1 MFDQLSQSLNTV
13 FRKLRG
19 YGRLTEQN
27 VQDALREV
35 RLALLEADVQFE
47 VARDF
52 IARVKERAL
61 GETTL
66 DSITPGQQII
76 GRIHEELTNLLG
88 KARADFDFSAWPT
101 SVLLLG
107 LHGAG
112 KTTTAAKLAR
122 RWKADGKRVLLVAC
136 DLKRP
141 AAVEQLSILARQTGV
156 DCAEP
161 HDGDTPAL
169 AARRALHQART
180 AGHDVVLF
188 DSAGRFQIDD
198 ELVQELKELHAE
210 ANPRNT
216 VLVLDA
222 AIGQESVQVARGFHE
237 AVGLTGLILTKLDGD
252 ARGGAALSVHAV
264 TGVPILFVGV
274 GEKTEALEPFY
285 PDRMASRILGMGDIV
300 SLVEKAQQA
309 IAPEEA
315 ESMAAGLM
323 GGRGA
328 MDFDTLLAQMRQ
340 MKKLGPMEKILELM
354 PGMNQIPAHL
364 REQLRA
370 NSGGDL
376 KKSEAIILSMTPQER
391 RQPGVLNGS
400 RRARIA
406 RGAGVAASDVNDL
419 VRRFDQM
426 RKMMKKARGDPRRLL
441 RLGR

>member
-1 MFDQLSQSLNTV
+1 MFDQLSQSLNSV
-13 FRKLRG
+13 FRTLRG

-52 IARVKERAL
+52 VARVKEHAL
-61 GETTL
+61 GEVTL
-66 DSITPGQQII
+66 NSITPGQQLI
-76 GRIHEELTNLLG
+76 GRIHEELVRLLG
-88 KARADFDFSAWPT
+88 RARADFDFSAWPT
-101 SVLLLG
+101 PILLLG

-122 RWKADGKRVLLVAC
+122 RWSADGKRVLLVAC

-141 AAVEQLSILARQTGV
+141 AAVEQLATLARQIGV

-161 HDGDTPAL
+161 QPGDTPAT
-169 AARRALHQART
+169 AGARAMQQAR
-180 AGHDVVLF
+180 AQGHDIVLF
-188 DSAGRFQIDD
+188 DSAGRFQVDE
-198 ELVQELKELHAE
+198 ELVQELKDLRAE
-210 ANPRNT
+210 VRPTNT

-222 AIGQESVQVARGFHE
+222 AIGQESVRVAQGFHQ

-264 TGVPILFVGV
+264 TGVPILWIGM
-274 GEKTEALEPFY
+274 GEKTDALEPFH

-300 SLVEKAQQA
+300 SLVEKAQAA
-309 IAPEEA
+309 ISPEDA
-315 ESMAAGLM
+315 QSMAEGLV
-323 GGRGA
+323 GRRGA
-328 MDFDTLLAQMRQ
+328 MDFETLLTQMRQ
-340 MKKLGPMEKILELM
+340 LKKLGPMEKLLELM
-354 PGMNQIPAHL
+354 PGMQDIPARV
-364 REQLRA
+364 REQLRSS
-370 NSGGDL
+370 SGGDTR
-376 KKSEAIILSMTPQER
+376 KSEAIILSMTPRER

-406 RGAGVAASDVNDL
+406 RGAGVNVSDVNEL

-426 RKMMKKARGDPRRLL
+426 RKMMKKARGNPRKLL

>member
-1 MFDQLSQSLNTV
+1 MFDQLSQSLNGV

-19 YGRLTEQN
+19 YGRLSEQN

-35 RLALLEADVQFE
+35 RRALLEADVQFE

-52 IARVKERAL
+52 IARVKERSL
-61 GETTL
+61 GEATL

-88 KARADFDFSAWPT
+88 RARADFDFSAWPT

-161 HDGDTPAL
+161 HAGDTPAG
-169 AARRALHQART
+169 AARRALQQARV

-188 DSAGRFQIDD
+188 DSAGRFQMDG

-252 ARGGAALSVHAV
+252 ARGGAALSVHTV

-274 GEKTEALEPFY
+274 GERADALEPFY

-300 SLVEKAQQA
+300 SLVEKAQAA
-309 IAPEEA
+309 IAPEDAEA
-315 ESMAAGLM
+315 MAAGLM

-328 MDFDTLLAQMRQ
+328 MDFDTLLAHMRQ

-364 REQLRA
+364 RDQLRA

-406 RGAGVAASDVNDL
+406 RGAGVGASDVNDL

>member
-1 MFDQLSQSLNTV
+1 MFDQLSQSLNGV

-52 IARVKERAL
+52 VARVKERAL
-61 GETTL
+61 GEITL

-76 GRIHEELTNLLG
+76 GRIHEELTQLLG
-88 KARADFDFSAWPT
+88 RARAHFDFSAWPT
-101 SVLLLG
+101 PILLLG

-122 RWKADGKRVLLVAC
+122 RWTADGKRVLLVAC

-141 AAVEQLSILARQTGV
+141 AAVEQLATLARQVGV
-156 DCAEP
+156 ECAEP
-161 HDGDTPAL
+161 QPGDTPAAA
-169 AARRALHQART
+169 AARAMQRARAQ
-180 AGHDVVLF
+180 GHDIVLF

-198 ELVQELKELHAE
+198 ELVAELQDLRAE
-210 ANPRNT
+210 VRPTNT
-216 VLVLDA
+216 VLVIDA
-222 AIGQESVQVARGFHE
+222 AIGQESVRVAQGFHE

-264 TGVPILFVGV
+264 TGVPILWVGM
-274 GEKTEALEPFY
+274 GEKTDALEPFH

-300 SLVEKAQQA
+300 SLVEKAQAAISPEDAQA
-309 IAPEEA
+309 
-315 ESMAAGLM
+315 MAAGLA
-323 GGRGA
+323 GRRGA

-340 MKKLGPMEKILELM
+340 LKKLGPMEKLLELM
-354 PGMNQIPAHL
+354 PGMNEVPAQL
-364 REQLRA
+364 REQLRSQ
-370 NSGGDL
+370 SGGDIR
-376 KKSEAIILSMTPQER
+376 KSEAIILSMTPRER

-406 RGAGVAASDVNDL
+406 RGAGVNASDVNEL

-426 RKMMKKARGDPRRLL
+426 RKMMKKARGDPRKLL

>member
-1 MFDQLSQSLNTV
+1 MFDQLSQSLNSV
-13 FRKLRG
+13 FRTLRG

-52 IARVKERAL
+52 VARVKEHAL
-61 GETTL
+61 GEVTL
-66 DSITPGQQII
+66 NSITPGQQLI
-76 GRIHEELTNLLG
+76 GRIHEELVRLLG
-88 KARADFDFSAWPT
+88 RARADFDFSAWPT
-101 SVLLLG
+101 PILLLG

-122 RWKADGKRVLLVAC
+122 RWSADGKRVLLVAC

-141 AAVEQLSILARQTGV
+141 AAVEQLATLARQIGV

-161 HDGDTPAL
+161 QPGDTPAT
-169 AARRALHQART
+169 AGARAMQQAR
-180 AGHDVVLF
+180 AQGHDIVLF
-188 DSAGRFQIDD
+188 DSAGRFQVDE
-198 ELVQELKELHAE
+198 ELVQELKDLRAE
-210 ANPRNT
+210 VRPTNT

-222 AIGQESVQVARGFHE
+222 AIGQESVRVAQGFHQ

-264 TGVPILFVGV
+264 TGVPILWIGM
-274 GEKTEALEPFY
+274 GEKTDALEPFH

-300 SLVEKAQQA
+300 SLVEKAQAA
-309 IAPEEA
+309 ISPEDA
-315 ESMAAGLM
+315 QSMAEGLV
-323 GGRGA
+323 GRRGA
-328 MDFDTLLAQMRQ
+328 MDFETLLTQMRQ
-340 MKKLGPMEKILELM
+340 LKKLGPMEKLLELM
-354 PGMNQIPAHL
+354 PGMQDIPARV
-364 REQLRA
+364 REQLR
-370 NSGGDL
+370 NSSGGDTR
-376 KKSEAIILSMTPQER
+376 KSEAIILSMTPRER

-406 RGAGVAASDVNDL
+406 RGAGVNVSDVNEL

-426 RKMMKKARGDPRRLL
+426 RKMMKKARGNPRKLL